1 MHSINNKKLDQHNKK
16 INIDFHGFVPK
27 PALILAFILYRHLVV
42 MRRRVMGM
50 IMVMMEGMD
59 THTIRLQYGDVVCW

>member
-1 MHSINNKKLDQHNKK
+1 MHSINNKKLDQQNKK
-16 INIDFHGFVPK
+16 NYIDLRGFVPK

-42 MRRRVMGM
+42 MRRVMGM